1 MPSLQRRTSNPSWR
15 KSKNPITCRR
25 SLVITIME
33 EGDLVLCKVKKVTN
47 TITFVELPDGNEG
60 TIISSE
66 IAPGRIK
73 LMRQYVVPNKQIVCK
88 VLKVEGNH
96 IHLSLRR
103 VNSKEKKEV
112 MQSFKQSQATN
123 VAFKQILGEEEKDV
137 KDKILKDFDDLA
149 DFISAARNDESLIP
163 KYIPKD
169 KQSAITTVAEKKR
182 KNEELKQNIK
192 IKCLEDDG
200 VKKIKAIFEFD
211 DQNISVNYISAGNF
225 KLKLTVEDFKQGK
238 KRMTEIIEELEKRAK
253 ENNCE
258 FYASE
263 AK

>member
-1 MPSLQRRTSNPSWR
+1 
-15 KSKNPITCRR
+15 
-25 SLVITIME
+25 ME

-88 VLKVEGNH
+88 VLRVEGNH

-112 MQSFKQSQATN
+112 MQSFKQSQAVN
-123 VAFKQILGEEEKDV
+123 VAFRQILGEEEKEV
-137 KDKILKDFDDLA
+137 KEKILEDFDNLA
-149 DFISAARNDESLIP
+149 EFITAVKSDESLIS

-169 KQSAITTVAEKKR
+169 KQNAIKAVSEKKR

-192 IKCLEDDG
+192 IKCLEEDG
-200 VKKIKAIFEFD
+200 VKRIKKILDID
-211 DQNISVNYISAGNF
+211 DKNASVSYISAGNF

-238 KRMTEIIEELEKRAK
+238 KRMVEIIEELEKRAK